1 MTEES
6 SRIDFADVGGEPLLP
21 PLRRHRRRQH
31 RRLDWSPHTQGRKW
45 TRPNSMHIYFTM
57 GQELIWIC
65 ISHCCVAA
73 TAPPSPTTPTTGLI
87 PPTSRAKM
95 DSSKFSQWD
104 RSWYEFALAT
114 VLPPLCHHRRQ
125 HWQLDWSP
133 HPLKD
138 KSRLVKIQLNGYS
151 FFSQWGRLIAGKYEF
166 ALVHNTDN
174 WTNSPLSRA
183 KMDSSKFNALTFI
196 SQ

>member
-1 MTEES
+1 MYIMMKCFTVLPRAVNDWGVES
-6 SRIDFADVGGEPLLP
+6 KRLC
-21 PLRRHRRRQH
+21 RRRATVAD
-31 RRLDWSPHTQGRKW
+31 DW
-45 TRPNSMHIYFTM
+45 
-57 GQELIWIC
+57 L
-65 ISHCCVAA
+65 
-73 TAPPSPTTPTTGLI
+73 TGLI
-87 PPTSRAKM
+87 PPTLKGENGLVQIQCT
-95 DSSKFSQWD
+95 FISQWD

-138 KSRLVKIQLNGYS
+138 ESRLVEIQLNGYS
-151 FFSQWGRLIAGKYEF
+151 LFSQWGRLIAGKYEF
-166 ALVHNTDN
+166 ALVDNTDN

-196 SQ
+196 LQ